1 MAAARF
7 SAGALVCGL
16 QTVSEVNGNKFCL
29 EPGARATPP
38 RLAAL
43 GAQGNAFA
51 HQSRHGNAL
60 LLQSVLRQ
68 QMP

>member
-7 SAGALVCGL
+7 SAGASVCGL
-16 QTVSEVNGNKFCL
+16 ETVAEVNGNKFSL

-43 GAQGNAFA
+43 GVEGNAFA
-51 HQSRHGNAL
+51 HESRHGNAL

-68 QMP
+68 LVP